1 MPLHSS
7 TSRRFVIFSFRW
19 SSVNCRLSLAFSWAL
34 RRWSISRRTRASILV
49 GSATASEVSTFIMFD
64 SLTVL
69 TTSHHQHFTVLKEI
83 QHDNKT
89 LKGGGGGYL
98 WVGQAAKDPCAVGP
112 ACLVIQPSDVAGAFS
127 SVLSWWAWVVSVQP
141 DDGLLGQEA
150 GWGVEHR
157 V

>member
-7 TSRRFVIFSFRW
+7 TSRRLVIFSFRW

-89 LKGGGGGYL
+89 LKGGGGGL
-98 WVGQAAKDPCAVGP
+98 PLGGSGGKRPMRCRS
-112 ACLVIQPSDVAGAFS
+112 CLSCNSAIRRCRRIFFCSFLVSLSGFS
-127 SVLSWWAWVVSVQP
+127 STRWRSPGAGSWMGCWT
-141 DDGLLGQEA
+141 
-150 GWGVEHR
+150 
-157 V
+157 